1 MRGAID
7 VIVRRVCTG
16 LAGSL
21 LCALTWAQAEGP
33 SGSSNTYVENCIG
46 VETIELHA
54 GEDSALLDPADSAR
68 AFAAMLKRYP
78 MLERDGFAPTAIVLW
93 RKPESGWVYLALNS
107 HPDKP
112 GKVCSAATFSAGVF
126 EFSATLLRK
135 YFFASPRTG
144 DDN

>member
-21 LCALTWAQAEGP
+21 LCASACAQTDSP
-33 SGSSNTYVENCIG
+33 PGSSNTYVENCIG
-46 VETIELHA
+46 AETIELHA

-68 AFAAMLKRYP
+68 TFAAMLKRYP

-135 YFFASPRTG
+135 YFFAGRT
-144 DDN
+144 